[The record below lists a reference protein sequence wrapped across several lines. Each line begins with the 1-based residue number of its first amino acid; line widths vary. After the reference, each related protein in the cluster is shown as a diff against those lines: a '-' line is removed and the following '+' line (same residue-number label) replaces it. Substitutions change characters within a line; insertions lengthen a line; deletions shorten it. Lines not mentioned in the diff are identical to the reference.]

1 MKKFIINLII
11 FLLFIVIM
19 VLGIY
24 VLNEYVIQNETV
36 AEVFQQG
43 YDNVT
48 AISKNEDTNV
58 EDPTNS
64 ITTSYN
70 SNFSDNDNFYYNQL
84 DDYAKIIYSKLNE
97 NKENMKS
104 GNCLEKRLMN
114 F

>member
-1 MKKFIINLII
+1 MERTILIIKMEESMKKFIMNSII
-11 FLLFIVIM
+11 LLLFIAAI

-70 SNFSDNDNFYYNQL
+70 SNFSAVYSDNLAEQVDCRFSDNRERNNILFL
-84 DDYAKIIYSKLNE
+84 
-97 NKENMKS
+97 
-104 GNCLEKRLMN
+104 
-114 F
+114 